1 MKTFCTHAVL
11 AAMLSVLFLVS
22 TSVAQDFSLRGRLHM
37 DALVGVSD
45 ADDFSNGFNNRRAR
59 LGANGK
65 LTDKWDGR
73 IEIDFA
79 DNSLDAKDFRLRRSF
94 DHGGRLWLGQYKV
107 PQGLNE
113 LTSSNEITFIER
125 ASANNIIP
133 PSRRI
138 GIGYEYFRGDLG
150 FKTMLFGREL
160 GQRGAIEGDMP
171 LGLAFRGFFSPEFA
185 GGVLHIGASV
195 AYEDLMDNNTVRYR
209 DRPEARDSKGGSVR
223 LIDTGTI
230 TEVESTLKLGG
241 ELAFVRG
248 PLSLEAEYL
257 MATVNRENGDEPTF
271 SGGHV
276 QVSYVLG
283 GARRYSSGD
292 VRGVRPADETGAWEL
307 AARFSHM
314 NLNDAG
320 FTGGEQNNITLGLNR
335 YVTRNLRFMSNIV
348 IINVDKID
356 ETPVVLN
363 LRAQYH
369 F

>member
-1 MKTFCTHAVL
+1 MKTLLYRAMP
-11 AAMLSVLFLVS
+11 AALLSVFILVS
-22 TSVAQDFSLRGRLHM
+22 AVDAQDFSLRGRLHM

-59 LGANGK
+59 LGANGR
-65 LTDKWDGR
+65 LTDKWDAR

-79 DNSLDAKDFRLRRSF
+79 DNDLDAKDFRLRRSF
-94 DHGGRLWLGQYKV
+94 EHGGRLWLGQYKV

-133 PSRRI
+133 ASRRI

-150 FKTMLFGREL
+150 FKTMLYGREV
-160 GQRGAIEGDMP
+160 GQRGEVEGDMP
-171 LGLAFRGFFSPEFA
+171 VGLAFRGVFSPEVA
-185 GGVLHIGASV
+185 GGVLHIAASV
-195 AYEDLMDNNTVRYR
+195 AYEDLKDNNSVRFR

-230 TEVESTLKLGG
+230 TDVENLLKLGG
-241 ELAFVRG
+241 ELAFLRG
-248 PLSLEAEYL
+248 PFSLEAEYL
-257 MATVNRENGDEPTF
+257 MVTVNREIGDEPTF

-276 QVSYVLG
+276 QVSYAIG

-292 VRGVRPADETGAWEL
+292 IRTVRPADASGAWEL

-320 FTGGEQNNITLGLNR
+320 FTGGEQNNITLGVNR
-335 YVTRNLRFMSNIV
+335 YVSRNLRFMGNVV
-348 IINVDKID
+348 IINVDTID